1 MKDGADVEN
10 RLSSQHDENSN
21 IYSIQEEITEVKFDD
36 TISLPRNFCE
46 KPPEDSPE
54 KIILDPL
61 YIIST
66 GDTNNPINDNTNENN
81 ENNDDIDSDNHN
93 TNEKNENNK
102 DINSDNH
109 NQNKNNDDI
118 DSDNHNQ
125 NENNE
130 NNKDI
135 NSDNHNINENKENNK
150 DINSDNHNQI
160 IQNTIINKKRKRNII
175 SEEKKKNMGRK
186 KKDFYDDSTKD
197 SCGDPTHTKYSEDNV
212 VKKNVRGFKNFCWTY
227 PNDLLKKKD
236 LYLALYLAHIK
247 NIKRERFNR
256 DFYLKLFHSKIED
269 YLSKEISSKYTIN
282 REPNEETIKILKKKY
297 PELKDFFEQTFIDGL
312 KKYTNGYYDSMY
324 ENPADNKYLYCQLKT
339 DEKEKQIWERL
350 INEDLYKYFWNKKGR
365 KTIDEED

>member
-1 MKDGADVEN
+1 MIDGSDVESI
-10 RLSSQHDENSN
+10 LSSLHDENSN
-21 IYSIQEEITEVKFDD
+21 RDLPQVEIMHVEFDEEHWSLSNLEETYSNEIH
-36 TISLPRNFCE
+36 
-46 KPPEDSPE
+46 
-54 KIILDPL
+54 IL
-61 YIIST
+61 ST
-66 GDTNNPINDNTNENN
+66 GPDDSINDNT
-81 ENNDDIDSDNHN
+81 
-93 TNEKNENNK
+93 K
-102 DINSDNH
+102 
-109 NQNKNNDDI
+109 
-118 DSDNHNQ
+118 
-125 NENNE
+125 
-130 NNKDI
+130 
-135 NSDNHNINENKENNK
+135 ENKENNK
-150 DINSDNHNQI
+150 EINSDNHNQI

-175 SEEKKKNMGRK
+175 SEEKKQNMGRK

-236 LYLALYLAHIK
+236 LNLALYLAHIK

-339 DEKEKQIWERL
+339 DEKEKQIWER
-350 INEDLYKYFWNKKGR
+350 
-365 KTIDEED
+365 

>member
-1 MKDGADVEN
+1 
-10 RLSSQHDENSN
+10 
-21 IYSIQEEITEVKFDD
+21 
-36 TISLPRNFCE
+36 
-46 KPPEDSPE
+46 
-54 KIILDPL
+54 
-61 YIIST
+61 
-66 GDTNNPINDNTNENN
+66 
-81 ENNDDIDSDNHN
+81 
-93 TNEKNENNK
+93 
-102 DINSDNH
+102 
-109 NQNKNNDDI
+109 
-118 DSDNHNQ
+118 
-125 NENNE
+125 
-130 NNKDI
+130 
-135 NSDNHNINENKENNK
+135 
-150 DINSDNHNQI
+150 
-160 IQNTIINKKRKRNII
+160 
-175 SEEKKKNMGRK
+175 MGRK

-269 YLSKEISSKYTIN
+269 YLSKEISPKYTKN
-282 REPNEETIKILKKKY
+282 REPNEEPIKILKIIC
-297 PELKDFFEQTFIDGL
+297 PEVKDFFEQTFIDGL